1 MKAYLAGAIEHAP
14 DEGRVW
20 RADLAAFLKTEF
32 GHESYNPHIE
42 EPKILTAMERE
53 QFRALKHRN
62 LSEFQKIVRKLIRND
77 INSILTEIDYVVCLW
92 DEYAEKG
99 GGTYGEL
106 TVAFYHNIP
115 IYMVTPLPL
124 EKISGWIL
132 GCTTE
137 FFKDFDELKM
147 FLKARI
153 VDVESS
159 PFRGD

>member
-14 DEGRVW
+14 DKGRAW
-20 RADLAAFLKTEF
+20 RDDLAAFVKTEF

-42 EPKILTAMERE
+42 EPKILTPAERT
-53 QFRALKHRN
+53 QFRSLKTEN

-77 INSILTEIDYVVCLW
+77 INSIITEIDYVICLW

-106 TVAFYHNIP
+106 TVAFYQGIP
-115 IYMVTPLPL
+115 VYMVTPLPP

-137 FFKDFDELKM
+137 FFKDFDELKK
-147 FLKARI
+147 FLKARFL
-153 VDVESS
+153 DA
-159 PFRGD
+159 